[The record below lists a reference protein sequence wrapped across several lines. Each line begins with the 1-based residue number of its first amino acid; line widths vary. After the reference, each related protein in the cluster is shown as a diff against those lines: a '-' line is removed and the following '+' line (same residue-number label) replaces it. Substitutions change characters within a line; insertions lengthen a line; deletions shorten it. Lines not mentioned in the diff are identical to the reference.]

1 VGSAV
6 GCSVGRD
13 VGAGLGGRVVVST
26 PMELV
31 STTTDEPRSAATAV
45 WKSELERSEV
55 VLVASAETSLFSVTK
70 SKADVQ
76 TTLDDR
82 RRRRLR
88 FCLLRLNEYVN
99 VQPRMESVLT
109 PSWVA
114 TVCLSVA
121 ESASVGAAEAAK
133 SRDTLSVTVVPSVG
147 CADTLGSNVG
157 CGYGAPLGSGVGESV
172 GSAVGASEGSAEGA
186 AEGANVGRPVGASEG
201 FDVGAS
207 VGTPVGSA
215 VGASEGSAV
224 GASVGTPVGTAVGA
238 SEGSV
243 VGASVG
249 TPVGSAVG
257 AGEGSAVG
265 RKVGNSVG
273 TIVGRALG

>member
-1 VGSAV
+1 MGSAV

-147 CADTLGSNVG
+147 CADTLGLNVG
-157 CGYGAPLGSGVGESV
+157 CGYGAPLGRGVGSSV
-172 GSAVGASEGSAEGA
+172 GK
-186 AEGANVGRPVGASEG
+186 
-201 FDVGAS
+201 
-207 VGTPVGSA
+207 A

-224 GASVGTPVGTAVGA
+224 GTAEGANVGKAVGA
-238 SEGSV
+238 I
-243 VGASVG
+243 
-249 TPVGSAVG
+249 
-257 AGEGSAVG
+257 EGSAVG
-265 RKVGNSVG
+265 L
-273 TIVGRALG
+273 ALGMMVYYDTLT

>member
-1 VGSAV
+1 MPHRAVGAKVGSAV

-186 AEGANVGRPVGASEG
+186 VTVEAQVGDRDPLLPVNM
-201 FDVGAS
+201 
-207 VGTPVGSA
+207 
-215 VGASEGSAV
+215 
-224 GASVGTPVGTAVGA
+224 
-238 SEGSV
+238 SV
-243 VGASVG
+243 VVAPEMMSQQRVW
-249 TPVGSAVG
+249 SKAV
-257 AGEGSAVG
+257 APLNMDA
-265 RKVGNSVG
+265 KVVTLLVSQAEMSSLNE
-273 TIVGRALG
+273 A